1 MTSDAT
7 PAAIS
12 SLSTEQIDARYRDLD
27 SWPVSEMIAAM
38 FEGQS
43 AAVAAVGGAIP
54 AISAAVEAAVPG
66 LQQGGRIIYVGAG
79 TSGRIAVQDGTE
91 LTPTF
96 DWPRERLVFLLAGG
110 SAALTQSVE
119 GAEDRG
125 FEGAR
130 AIDDAKVTSN
140 DVVIGVAASGTTPY
154 TIGAIRAAN
163 TVGALTIAV
172 ANNPGSP
179 LLEEGRYP
187 ILVETGAEV
196 IAGSTRMKAGT
207 AQKVVLNLLST
218 ALMIRMGRVYRGLM
232 VHLRVRNAKLEQRG
246 KAIVAEIA
254 GCSDEEAARYLE
266 KAGGDVKSAVLM
278 GFGLSVDEVADVLQ
292 RHQGNLRAVL
302 NEIGRRDE

>member
-1 MTSDAT
+1 MTSNAM

-43 AAVAAVGGAIP
+43 AAVAAVGGALP
-54 AISAAVEAAVPG
+54 AISVAVEAAVPG

-130 AIDDAKVTSN
+130 AIEDAKVTSN

-207 AQKVVLNLLST
+207 AQKVV
-218 ALMIRMGRVYRGLM
+218 
-232 VHLRVRNAKLEQRG
+232 
-246 KAIVAEIA
+246 
-254 GCSDEEAARYLE
+254 
-266 KAGGDVKSAVLM
+266 
-278 GFGLSVDEVADVLQ
+278 
-292 RHQGNLRAVL
+292 
-302 NEIGRRDE
+302 